1 MIFFRQIVLLVKL
14 VCVSEQD
21 VWEYSA
27 ATSSGG
33 AAEAGGKYQE
43 DLRQSGR
50 RGHQGELEAHP
61 DRVQEVYPF
70 TQLLTLRLAFTN
82 SSFQGQRV

>member
-33 AAEAGGKYQE
+33 AAEEGGQHQE
-43 DLRQSGR
+43 DFRQSGR
-50 RGHQGELEAHP
+50 RGYQGEIGAHP
-61 DRVQEVYPF
+61 RGLSFYR
-70 TQLLTLRLAFTN
+70 LTLRLVFTN
-82 SSFQGQRV
+82 ISFQGGRV

>member
-1 MIFFRQIVLLVKL
+1 MIFIRQIVLLVKL

-33 AAEAGGKYQE
+33 AAEEGGQHQE

-50 RGHQGELEAHP
+50 RGYQGESEPLP
-61 DRVQEVYPF
+61 QEVYPF
-70 TQLLTLRLAFTN
+70 T
-82 SSFQGQRV
+82 G